1 MPENFAKKWK
11 NRSNSLTLFFFKL
24 QIHSSKLDNPLYVME
39 NGTIEALELPVM
51 GGLGFRNEAV
61 NLPKELDIFN
71 VSSKR
76 PDTDFD
82 RKYRRPVLV

>member
-1 MPENFAKKWK
+1 
-11 NRSNSLTLFFFKL
+11 
-24 QIHSSKLDNPLYVME
+24 ME

-51 GGLGFRNEAV
+51 GGLGFRTEAV